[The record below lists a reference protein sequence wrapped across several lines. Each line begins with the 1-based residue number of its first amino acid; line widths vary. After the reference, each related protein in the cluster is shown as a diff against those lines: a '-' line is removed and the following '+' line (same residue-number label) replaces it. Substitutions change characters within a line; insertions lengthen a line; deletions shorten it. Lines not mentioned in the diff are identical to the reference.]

1 VHGVATVDPATSA
14 GTYMIR
20 HEKPRS
26 WGAKVTLRQGA
37 RVIKMNW

>member
-1 VHGVATVDPATSA
+1 
-14 GTYMIR
+14 MIR

-26 WGAKVTLRQGA
+26 WAAGAKVTLRQGA